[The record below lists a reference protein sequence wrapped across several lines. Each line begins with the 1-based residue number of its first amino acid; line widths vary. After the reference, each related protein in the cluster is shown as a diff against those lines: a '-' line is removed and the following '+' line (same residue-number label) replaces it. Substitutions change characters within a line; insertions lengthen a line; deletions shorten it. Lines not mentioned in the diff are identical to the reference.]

1 MPQPVKLSDALVEA
15 ARAEVGQGGALDR
28 RARSST
34 GQRWAAWSNP
44 ASRPPRSTHSR
55 SGQSSLEQV
64 LPPAEEGAAILTA
77 LRSAMDANAAAGVR
91 NSFKGKVRYGADP
104 AHPGF
109 FVRVEP
115 DGRRTVGRLVDGK
128 FEALTQAVADH
139 A

>member
-15 ARAEVGQGGALDR
+15 ARVESAKAERSIAGQIEH
-28 RARSST
+28 
-34 GQRWAAWSNP
+34 WAALGRMVEPGLKTS
-44 ASRPPRSTHSR
+44 AVHALKA
-55 SGQSSLEQV
+55 GQSSLEQV

-77 LRSAMDANAAAGVR
+77 LRSAMHASAAAGVR
-91 NSFKGKVRYGADP
+91 NSFKGKVRYGAEP
-104 AHPGF
+104 ARPGF
-109 FVRVEP
+109 FIRIEP